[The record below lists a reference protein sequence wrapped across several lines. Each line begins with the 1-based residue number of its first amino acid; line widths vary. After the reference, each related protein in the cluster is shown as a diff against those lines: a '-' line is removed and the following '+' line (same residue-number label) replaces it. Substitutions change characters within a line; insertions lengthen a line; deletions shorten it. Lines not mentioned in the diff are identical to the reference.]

1 MLKVFKSVD
10 FKKTGIFAAGVLF
23 GTAGIKVLGSK
34 DAKKVY
40 TNCTAAVL
48 RAKESVMKTATNIQ
62 ENAEDIYAEAQQIN
76 EDRAAAETEEFEDV
90 EEVSEETPVKILNNI
105 LDYAVEAGLIEENT
119 TTYRD
124 LFDARIMGL
133 LMPRESEIVKEFY
146 NKYENESKEKAT
158 SWFYDLSKSSNYIM
172 TQRIAKNLWWPVQTE
187 YGDLEITINLSKP
200 EKDPKEIAKAKLM
213 KQLTYPK
220 CLLCKENV
228 GYAGRIN
235 HPARQNHRIIPM
247 TLGNKDWFLQYSP
260 YVYYNEHCIV
270 FSGEHEQMK
279 LTKNSIERLVEFTEV
294 LPHYFIGSNADL
306 PIVGGSILTHD
317 HYQGGRHEFPMEK
330 AKVEKY
336 YESSKYKNLEIGIV
350 KWPMSVV
357 RIKGKD
363 KNEVIN
369 ATMDMFEA
377 WKKYSDE
384 ENEILAFTGD
394 TPHNTVTPIARRKD
408 EAFEID
414 IVLRNNRASEEHPD
428 GIFHPHKELHHIKKE
443 NIGLIEVM
451 GLAVLPGRL
460 EKELDIIANILCG
473 EISYNREKAQNNE
486 EINKHIPWIEKM
498 LSENLSLNYL
508 EAKELIKKEVGIIFS
523 RVLEDAGVFKRN
535 EKGQEGFNKFLN
547 KVI

>member
-1 MLKVFKSVD
+1 
-10 FKKTGIFAAGVLF
+10 
-23 GTAGIKVLGSK
+23 
-34 DAKKVY
+34 
-40 TNCTAAVL
+40 
-48 RAKESVMKTATNIQ
+48 MK
-62 ENAEDIYAEAQQIN
+62 
-76 EDRAAAETEEFEDV
+76 
-90 EEVSEETPVKILNNI
+90 
-105 LDYAVEAGLIEENT
+105 
-119 TTYRD
+119 
-124 LFDARIMGL
+124 
-133 LMPRESEIVKEFY
+133 
-146 NKYENESKEKAT
+146 
-158 SWFYDLSKSSNYIM
+158 
-172 TQRIAKNLWWPVQTE
+172 
-187 YGDLEITINLSKP
+187 
-200 EKDPKEIAKAKLM
+200 
-213 KQLTYPK
+213 
-220 CLLCKENV
+220 
-228 GYAGRIN
+228 
-235 HPARQNHRIIPM
+235 
-247 TLGNKDWFLQYSP
+247 
-260 YVYYNEHCIV
+260 
-270 FSGEHEQMK
+270 HEPMK

-473 EISYNREKAQNNE
+473 EISYNREKAQSNE

-547 KVI
+547 KAI